1 MPKHRTKRALI
12 LTGAGASIPF
22 GAPSTSCLTQSLQT
36 RILADS
42 WMRQCE
48 SDRVWS
54 EIFDKLANYLHG
66 GADAVNFE
74 MVYHCAH
81 ELLSTFE
88 PTSGAVNEFRPILVP
103 FITRRS
109 NFTEESLR
117 QLVIRMVQF
126 IYEDLSAASKRL
138 RASLD
143 PLAEFL
149 ARLREHHVT
158 RIYTT
163 NYDDFALQA
172 APDLYTGYDTAPIPG
187 AKRLDHRTF
196 WQATDRD
203 CICHVHGSVH
213 LSFGDPLPG
222 EPDLGELYWYD
233 DRSEAAKAV
242 PQTGSDDLR
251 PDGGSTV
258 VTPLVTGLDKLSH
271 LQRQPF
277 THYYAS
283 LARDAMNADIVFVI
297 GSGLGDLHLNTWLKA
312 ARRRKQKPP
321 LILVDQL
328 SLSELARPA
337 RDWDRKFVP
346 MIHDLLMPL
355 TDGSYKRYGSAW
367 SLDSDQGYALWE
379 QGFYP
384 FLNAS
389 DELQHVM
396 EELASARPRS

>member
-22 GAPSTSCLTQSLQT
+22 GAPSTTCLTKSLQA
-36 RILADS
+36 RILADD
-42 WMRQCE
+42 WMCQCG

-88 PTSGAVNEFRPILVP
+88 PTPGAVNEFRPILVP

-126 IYEDLSAASKRL
+126 IYEDLSAVSERL
-138 RASLD
+138 RVSLD

-149 ARLREHHVT
+149 ARIQEDYVT
-158 RIYTT
+158 RVYTT

-172 APDLYTGYDTAPIPG
+172 APDLYTGFDPASIPG
-187 AKRLDHRTF
+187 AKRFDHRMF

-203 CICHVHGSVH
+203 CIFHVHGSVH
-213 LSFGDPLPG
+213 LSFGVPLPG

-233 DRSEAAKAV
+233 NRSEAAKAV

-283 LARDAMNADIVFVI
+283 LAQDAMKADVVFVI

-312 ARRRKQKPP
+312 ARRRKRKPP
-321 LILVDQL
+321 LILVDRL
-328 SLSELARPA
+328 SLSELGLPA
-337 RDWDRKFVP
+337 RDWDRKFVS

-355 TDGSYKRYGSAW
+355 KDGSCKR
-367 SLDSDQGYALWE
+367 
-379 QGFYP
+379 
-384 FLNAS
+384 
-389 DELQHVM
+389 
-396 EELASARPRS
+396 

>member
-1 MPKHRTKRALI
+1 MPKHRAKRALI

-22 GAPSTSCLTQSLQT
+22 GAPSTACLTKSLQSK
-36 RILADS
+36 ILVDS
-42 WMRQCE
+42 WMRRCG

-54 EIFDKLANYLHG
+54 DIFDELANYLHG

-88 PTSGAVNEFRPILVP
+88 PTPGAVNEFRPILVP
-103 FITRRS
+103 FITRQT
-109 NFTEESLR
+109 NFTKEALR

-126 IYEDLSAASKRL
+126 IYEDLSAASERL
-138 RASLD
+138 RVSLD
-143 PLAEFL
+143 PLSGFL
-149 ARLREHHVT
+149 ARIREHYVT
-158 RIYTT
+158 RVYTT

-172 APDLYTGYDTAPIPG
+172 APDLYTGFDPASIPG
-187 AKRLDHRTF
+187 AKRFDHRTF

-203 CICHVHGSVH
+203 CVCHVHGSVH

-233 DRSEAAKAV
+233 HRSEAAKAV
-242 PQTGSDDLR
+242 PRRVSDDLR

-277 THYYAS
+277 THYYGS

-312 ARRRKQKPP
+312 ARRRKRKPP

-337 RDWDRKFVP
+337 VVSQ
-346 MIHDLLMPL
+346 I
-355 TDGSYKRYGSAW
+355 
-367 SLDSDQGYALWE
+367 
-379 QGFYP
+379 
-384 FLNAS
+384 
-389 DELQHVM
+389 V
-396 EELASARPRS
+396 